1 MARQYRQKRARRR
14 AFRRGTPPGAPP
26 GTLTPAANAAPT
38 SIRVMAY
45 GPGSFE
51 EQQVA
56 SAGDLAGLRGRG
68 RVLWVDVAGLA
79 DVAAVRTIG
88 DLFGIHP
95 LALEDVLNTHQRPKV
110 EDYDGQRFI
119 VLRMAPLPGE
129 DDTDQL
135 SMFLG
140 AGVLVTFQ
148 ERPGDCLDPV
158 RAAIRS
164 GRDRI
169 RTGDAGYLAYAI
181 IDAAIDAYFPVL
193 ETLGEQLDA
202 LEDAVMFAPRRATL
216 ARVYDLKRRL
226 LMFRR
231 AVWPLRD
238 AVGHLLRESEATI
251 GVETRIFLRDC
262 YDHTV
267 QIMDFIETYREVC
280 ANLMDVY
287 LSSVSNRLNEIMK
300 VLTIITTVFIP
311 LSFIAG
317 IYGMNFNTEKSP
329 YNMPELNWAWGY
341 PAVISLMALIAAGQ
355 LLLFW
360 RRGWFSG
367 GEGEPAA
374 NKDS

>member
-14 AFRRGTPPGAPP
+14 AFRRGAPPGAPP
-26 GTLTPAANAAPT
+26 GTLTPAANASPT

-45 GPGSFE
+45 GPEAFE
-51 EQQVA
+51 ERSVV
-56 SAGDLAGLRGRG
+56 SAGDLSGWRGRAH
-68 RVLWVDVAGLA
+68 VLWVDVAGLA

-88 DLFGIHP
+88 ELFGIHP
-95 LALEDVLNTHQRPKV
+95 LALEDVLHTHQRPKV
-110 EDYDGQRFI
+110 DDYDGHRFI

-135 SMFLG
+135 SMFL
-140 AGVLVTFQ
+140 APGVLVTFQ

-169 RTGDAGYLAYAI
+169 RTGDADYLAYAI

-193 ETLGEQLDA
+193 ETLGEELDG
-202 LEDAVMFAPRRATL
+202 LEDAVMFAPRRASL
-216 ARVYDLKRRL
+216 ARVYDIKRRL

-238 AVGHLLRESEATI
+238 AVGRLLRESEAAI

-267 QIMDFIETYREVC
+267 QIMDFIETYREIC

-341 PAVISLMALIAAGQ
+341 PAVMSLMALIAAGQ

-367 GEGEPAA
+367 GGGESGADR
-374 NKDS
+374 DS